1 MAFEAQCASNADREY
16 LLKQKIQIICMKSF
30 KRKIGKL

>member
-16 LLKQKIQIICMKSF
+16 LLKQKIIKKKKGLCE
-30 KRKIGKL
+30 

>member
-16 LLKQKIQIICMKSF
+16 LLKQKIIKKKKGF
-30 KRKIGKL
+30 L

>member
-16 LLKQKIQIICMKSF
+16 LLKQKIIKKKKS
-30 KRKIGKL
+30 RPTASVR

>member
-16 LLKQKIQIICMKSF
+16 LLKQKIIKKKNARM
-30 KRKIGKL
+30 

>member
-16 LLKQKIQIICMKSF
+16 LLKQKIIKKKKKGLCE
-30 KRKIGKL
+30 

>member
-16 LLKQKIQIICMKSF
+16 LFKQKIIKKKKGLCE
-30 KRKIGKL
+30 

>member
-16 LLKQKIQIICMKSF
+16 LLKQKIIKMKNMM
-30 KRKIGKL
+30 KRTE

>member
-16 LLKQKIQIICMKSF
+16 LLKQKIIKKKGFVWVSINP
-30 KRKIGKL
+30 